1 MNLDSPDTTPIRTL
15 PAARARR
22 TRVARTVRALLA
34 LGSASLALPAALA
47 QDEAAGLLEEVT
59 VTAQRT
65 AERLQDVPLS
75 VTAFSAESMERLQIN
90 SVLDLTR
97 LTPNVKFDNVTGG
110 TTGLKAYIRGGGI
123 TDGGTNTSESEVG
136 VYVDDVYMARVSAA
150 VIDFA
155 EVERIEIMRGPQG
168 VLYGRNTSAGA
179 VNIITRGPTEEF
191 QATSQV
197 GWGTWNERRLKG
209 FVSGPISADGRWRAS
224 LNGMIR
230 GRDGGRQENVTTGKD
245 VGEEDF
251 YGAQGDLAFVG
262 EAFSARLTLSHTD
275 TDSDGQYA
283 VNNLVTGTG
292 ANTVITPRTGSYY
305 KVASPIPS
313 LTKVKQTNAFLRL
326 TWEFDGGR
334 ITSITGYSDLD
345 DKWHEEFSGGV
356 PSSALGI
363 PGNTTLALFDRD
375 SVTTQDQLSEELQI
389 SGAAFDGKLEYLGG
403 LYYFTEDS
411 IQTIRDVIFFA
422 PSSVV
427 FSPDT
432 TSKAVFGQLTW
443 NFNDQWSAIAGGRY
457 TEDDKHLD
465 AILSGTVLA
474 PVDNQYSKF
483 TPKVGVNY
491 KITPSILL
499 FASYSEGFK
508 SGGYNG
514 LASTAVQVR
523 TAFQPQYTDA
533 WEAGIKAD
541 LLGNTL
547 RVNVSAFKNEISNR
561 QQTLTLPNGT
571 FLVENYNADLKGLE
585 AEVTWRA
592 TDALSLWTSV
602 SINDGK
608 YTAGGSSAG
617 ALGSIIN
624 NKLPVFPDYTATAGV
639 DYSLQVGNGTLRF
652 GGDYNV
658 RDGYFSTADNARIG
672 AVEKQDFLSAYVGY
686 DIGKWSLQ
694 LAGRN
699 LLDEEGWQT
708 GFGFSVVQPRFA
720 IDPRTVLATA
730 RYTF

>member
-1 MNLDSPDTTPIRTL
+1 MNLDTPESATTRTL
-15 PAARARR
+15 AARGRE
-22 TRVARTVRALLA
+22 TRVARTVRALLT
-34 LGSASLALPAALA
+34 LGSASLVLPAALA

-75 VTAFSAESMERLQIN
+75 VTAFSAETMDRLQIN

-97 LTPNVKFDNVTGG
+97 LAPNVKFDNVTGG
-110 TTGLKAYIRGGGI
+110 TTGLKPYIRGGGI
-123 TDGGTNTSESEVG
+123 TDGGTITAESEVG
-136 VYVDDVYMARVSAA
+136 VYVDDVYMARISAA
-150 VIDFA
+150 VVDFA
-155 EVERIEIMRGPQG
+155 EVERIEVMRGPQG

-179 VNIITRGPTEEF
+179 VNIITRGPSEEF
-191 QATSQV
+191 EATSQI
-197 GWGTWNERRLKG
+197 GYGTWNERRLKG
-209 FVSGPISADGRWRAS
+209 FVSGPVSADGRWRAS

-251 YGAQGDLAFVG
+251 YGLQGDLAFVG
-262 EAFSARLTLSHTD
+262 DAFSARFTLSHTD
-275 TDSDGQYA
+275 TESDGQYA
-283 VNNLVTGTG
+283 VNNNVTGTG
-292 ANTVITPRTGSYY
+292 ANTVITPVTGSYY

-313 LTKVKQTNAFLRL
+313 FTEVKQTNAILRL
-326 TWEFDGGR
+326 TWDFDGGR
-334 ITSITGYSDLD
+334 ITSISGYSDLD
-345 DKWHEEFSGGV
+345 DQWGEDFSGGV
-356 PSSALGI
+356 AGGLLGI
-363 PGNTTLALFDRD
+363 PGNPTVALFDRT
-375 SVTTQDQLSEELQI
+375 SLNEQHQFSQELQA
-389 SGAAFDGKLEYLGG
+389 SGSAFDGRLEYLGG
-403 LYYFTEDS
+403 LYYFTEKADGEV
-411 IQTIRDVIFFA
+411 RDVIFFA
-422 PSSVV
+422 PSSVI
-427 FSPDT
+427 FSPET

-443 NFNDQWSAIAGGRY
+443 NFNDQWAAIAGGRY
-457 TEDDKHLD
+457 TEDDKQLD
-465 AILSGTVLA
+465 AILSGTPLA
-474 PVDNQYSKF
+474 PVENEYSKF
-483 TPKVGVNY
+483 TPKLGINY
-491 KITPSILL
+491 KITPSVLL

-523 TAFQPQYTDA
+523 TPFQPQYTDA
-533 WEAGIKAD
+533 WETGIKAD

-571 FLVENYNADLKGLE
+571 FIVENYNADLKGIE

-592 TDALSLWTSV
+592 TEALSLWTSLAL
-602 SINDGK
+602 NDGK

-624 NKLPVFPDYTATAGV
+624 NKLPVFPDYTATVGA

-658 RDGYFSTADNARIG
+658 RDEYFSTADNAPIG

-708 GFGFSVVQPRFA
+708 GFGFSFVQPRFA

>member
-1 MNLDSPDTTPIRTL
+1 MNFPSPDAPSTHVAATADARQARI
-15 PAARARR
+15 ARA
-22 TRVARTVRALLA
+22 VRAAIA
-34 LGSASLALPAALA
+34 LGTVAFAPLVALA
-47 QDEAAGLLEEVT
+47 QEETSMLEEVT

-75 VTAFSAESMERLQIN
+75 VTAFSAETMDRLQIN

-150 VIDFA
+150 VVDFA
-155 EVERIEIMRGPQG
+155 EVERIEVMRGPQG

-179 VNIITRGPTEEF
+179 VNIITRGPTEDF
-191 QATSQV
+191 QATAQV
-197 GWGTWNERRLKG
+197 GYGTWNERRIKG
-209 FVSGPISADGRWRAS
+209 FVSGPLSADGRWRAS
-224 LNGMIR
+224 MNAMVR

-245 VGEEDF
+245 VGQEDF
-251 YGAQGDLAFVG
+251 YGLQGDLAFVG
-262 EAFSARLTLSHTD
+262 DAFSARLTLSHTD

-313 LTKVKQTNAFLRL
+313 LTKVKQTNATLRL
-326 TWEFDGGR
+326 SWEFDGGKV
-334 ITSITGYSDLD
+334 TSITGWSDLD

-356 PSSALGI
+356 PGSLFGQVGTI
-363 PGNTTLALFDRD
+363 ALFDRD
-375 SVTTQDQLSEELQI
+375 SVTTQDQLSEELQV
-389 SGAAFDGKLEYLGG
+389 SGAALDGKLEYLGG

-411 IQTIRDVIFFA
+411 TQTIRDVIFFT

-457 TEDDKHLD
+457 TEDDKDLD
-465 AILSGTVLA
+465 AILSGTTLA
-474 PVDNQYSKF
+474 PVSNQYSKF

-491 KITPSILL
+491 KVTPSILL

-533 WEAGIKAD
+533 YEVGMKAD

-547 RVNVSAFKNEISNR
+547 RVNLSAFQNKISNR
-561 QQTLTLPNGT
+561 QQTLTLANGT
-571 FLVENYNADLKGLE
+571 FVVENYNADLKGIE
-585 AEVTWRA
+585 AEITWRA
-592 TDALSLWTSV
+592 TDALSLWTSLAL
-602 SINDGK
+602 NDGK

-624 NKLPVFPDYTATAGV
+624 NKLPVFPDYTATVGF
-639 DYSLQVGNGTLRF
+639 DWSQSLGNGTLRF

-658 RDGYFSTADNARIG
+658 RDQYFSTADNSLIG
-672 AVEKQDFLSAYVGY
+672 KVEKQDFLSAYVGY
-686 DIGKWSLQ
+686 DVGKWSFQ

-699 LLDEEGWQT
+699 LLQQEGWQT
-708 GFGFSVVQPRFA
+708 GFGFAVVQPRFA

>member
-1 MNLDSPDTTPIRTL
+1 MNLDTPESATTRTL
-15 PAARARR
+15 AARGRE

-75 VTAFSAESMERLQIN
+75 VTAFSAETMDRLQIN

-97 LTPNVKFDNVTGG
+97 LAPNVKFDNVTGG
-110 TTGLKAYIRGGGI
+110 TTGLKPYIRGGGI
-123 TDGGTNTSESEVG
+123 TDGGTITAESEVG
-136 VYVDDVYMARVSAA
+136 VYVDDVYMARISAA
-150 VIDFA
+150 VVDFA
-155 EVERIEIMRGPQG
+155 EVERIEVMRGPQG

-179 VNIITRGPTEEF
+179 VNIITRGPSEEF
-191 QATSQV
+191 QATSQI
-197 GWGTWNERRLKG
+197 GYGTWNERRLKG
-209 FVSGPISADGRWRAS
+209 FVSGPVSADGRWRAS

-251 YGAQGDLAFVG
+251 YGLQGDLAFVG
-262 EAFSARLTLSHTD
+262 DAFSARFTLSHTD
-275 TDSDGQYA
+275 TESDGQYA
-283 VNNLVTGTG
+283 VNNNVTGTG
-292 ANTVITPRTGSYY
+292 ANTVITPITGSYY

-313 LTKVKQTNAFLRL
+313 FTEVKQTNAILRL
-326 TWEFDGGR
+326 TWDFDGGR
-334 ITSITGYSDLD
+334 ITSISGYSDLD
-345 DKWHEEFSGGV
+345 DQWGEDFSGGV
-356 PSSALGI
+356 AGGLLGI
-363 PGNTTLALFDRD
+363 PGNPTVALFDRT
-375 SVTTQDQLSEELQI
+375 SLNEQHQFSQELQA
-389 SGAAFDGKLEYLGG
+389 SGSAFDGRLEYLGG
-403 LYYFTEDS
+403 LYYFTEKADGEV
-411 IQTIRDVIFFA
+411 RDVIFFA
-422 PSSVV
+422 PSSVL
-427 FSPDT
+427 FSPET

-443 NFNDQWSAIAGGRY
+443 NFNDQWAAIAGGRY
-457 TEDDKHLD
+457 TEDDKQLD
-465 AILSGTVLA
+465 AALSGTPLA
-474 PVDNQYSKF
+474 PVENEYSKF
-483 TPKVGVNY
+483 TPKLGINY
-491 KITPSILL
+491 KITPSVLL

-523 TAFQPQYTDA
+523 TPFQPQYTDA
-533 WEAGIKAD
+533 WETGIKAD

-571 FLVENYNADLKGLE
+571 FIVENYNADLEGIE

-592 TDALSLWTSV
+592 TEALSLWTSLAL
-602 SINDGK
+602 NDGK

-624 NKLPVFPDYTATAGV
+624 NELPVFPDYTATVGA

-658 RDGYFSTADNARIG
+658 RDEYFSTADNAPIG

-708 GFGFSVVQPRFA
+708 GFGFSFVQPRFA

>member
-1 MNLDSPDTTPIRTL
+1 MNFPSPDAPSTHVAATADARQARI
-15 PAARARR
+15 ARA
-22 TRVARTVRALLA
+22 VRAAIA
-34 LGSASLALPAALA
+34 LGTVAFAPLVALA
-47 QDEAAGLLEEVT
+47 QEETSMLEEVT

-75 VTAFSAESMERLQIN
+75 VTAFSAETMDRLQIN

-123 TDGGTNTSESEVG
+123 TDGGTNTSDSEVG

-150 VIDFA
+150 VVDFS
-155 EVERIEIMRGPQG
+155 EVERIEVMRGPQG

-179 VNIITRGPTEEF
+179 VNIITRGPTEDF
-191 QATSQV
+191 QATAQV
-197 GWGTWNERRLKG
+197 GYGTWNERRIKG
-209 FVSGPISADGRWRAS
+209 FVSGPLSADGRWRAS
-224 LNGMIR
+224 MNAMVR

-245 VGEEDF
+245 VGQEDF
-251 YGAQGDLAFVG
+251 YGLQGDLAFVG
-262 EAFSARLTLSHTD
+262 DAFSARLTLSHTD

-313 LTKVKQTNAFLRL
+313 LTKVKQTNATLRL
-326 TWEFDGGR
+326 SWEFDGGKV
-334 ITSITGYSDLD
+334 TSITGWSDLD

-356 PSSALGI
+356 PGSLFGQVGTI
-363 PGNTTLALFDRD
+363 ALFDRD
-375 SVTTQDQLSEELQI
+375 SVTTQDQLSEELQV
-389 SGAAFDGKLEYLGG
+389 SGAALDGKLEYLGG
-403 LYYFTEDS
+403 LYYFPEDS
-411 IQTIRDVIFFA
+411 TQTIRDVIFFP

-457 TEDDKHLD
+457 TEDDKDLD
-465 AILSGTVLA
+465 AILSGTTLA
-474 PVDNQYSKF
+474 PVSNQYSKF

-491 KITPSILL
+491 KVTPSILL

-533 WEAGIKAD
+533 YEVGMKAD

-547 RVNVSAFKNEISNR
+547 RVNLSAFQNKISNR
-561 QQTLTLPNGT
+561 QQTLTLANGT
-571 FLVENYNADLKGLE
+571 FVVENYNADLKGIE

-592 TDALSLWTSV
+592 TDALSLWTSLAF
-602 SINDGK
+602 NDGK

-624 NKLPVFPDYTATAGV
+624 NKLPVFPDYTATVGF
-639 DYSLQVGNGTLRF
+639 DWSQSLGNGTLRF

-658 RDGYFSTADNARIG
+658 RDQYFSTADNSLIG
-672 AVEKQDFLSAYVGY
+672 KVEKQDFLSAYVGY
-686 DIGKWSLQ
+686 DVGKWSFQ

-699 LLDEEGWQT
+699 LLQQEGWQT
-708 GFGFSVVQPRFA
+708 GFGFAVVQPRFA

>member
-1 MNLDSPDTTPIRTL
+1 MKKPATL
-15 PAARARR
+15 RAGQPGARASHRSND
-22 TRVARTVRALLA
+22 VARTVRALLV
-34 LGSASLALPAALA
+34 LGSASLATLPLAVA
-47 QDEAAGLLEEVT
+47 QDEQSGQLEEVT

-75 VTAFSAESMERLQIN
+75 VTAFSAETMDRLQIV

-150 VIDFA
+150 VVDFA
-155 EVERIEIMRGPQG
+155 EVERIEVMRGPQG

-179 VNIITRGPTEEF
+179 VNIITRGPTEDF
-191 QATSQV
+191 QATTQV
-197 GWGTWNERRLKG
+197 GYGTWNERRVKG

-224 LNGMIR
+224 LNGMVR
-230 GRDGGRQENVTTGKD
+230 ARDGGRQKNVTTGKD

-251 YGAQGDLAFVG
+251 FGAQGDLAFVG
-262 EAFSARLTLSHTD
+262 ERFRARLTLSRTD
-275 TDSDGQYA
+275 TDTDGQYA

-292 ANTVITPRTGSYY
+292 ANAVITPRTGSYR

-326 TWEFDGGR
+326 SWDFDGGR
-334 ITSITGYSDLD
+334 VTSITGWWDLD
-345 DKWHEEFSGGV
+345 DKWREDFSGGV
-356 PSSALGI
+356 PGSLFGQ
-363 PGNTTLALFDRD
+363 PGTIALFDRN
-375 SVTTQDQLSEELQI
+375 SATTQDQLSEELQV

-411 IQTIRDVIFFA
+411 TQTIRDVIFFA

-443 NFNDQWSAIAGGRY
+443 NFNDQWAAIAGGRY
-457 TEDDKHLD
+457 TEDDKDLD

-474 PVDNQYSKF
+474 PVQNQYSKF
-483 TPKVGVNY
+483 TPKFGLNY
-491 KITPSILL
+491 KVTPSILL

-533 WEAGIKAD
+533 WEVGMKAD

-561 QQTLTLPNGT
+561 QQTLTLPNGS

-592 TDALSLWTSV
+592 TDALSLWTSLAV
-602 SINDGK
+602 NDGK

-624 NKLPVFPDYTATAGV
+624 NKLPVFPDYSATVGFDWAQQ
-639 DYSLQVGNGTLRF
+639 LGNGTLRF
-652 GGDYNV
+652 GSDWSV
-658 RDGYFSTADNARIG
+658 RDEYFSTADNALIG
-672 AVEKQDFLSAYVGY
+672 KVEKQDFLSAYVGY
-686 DIGKWSLQ
+686 DVGNWSFQ
-694 LAGRN
+694 VAGRN
-699 LLDEEGWQT
+699 LLQQEGWQT
-708 GFGFSVVQPRFA
+708 GFGFAVVQPRFA

>member
-1 MNLDSPDTTPIRTL
+1 MKNTSTM
-15 PAARARR
+15 PAGQPGARAAHRSNDI
-22 TRVARTVRALLA
+22 ARTVRALLV
-34 LGSASLALPAALA
+34 LGSASLATLPQAVA
-47 QDEAAGLLEEVT
+47 QDEQSGQLEEVT

-75 VTAFSAESMERLQIN
+75 VTAFSAETMDRLQIV

-150 VIDFA
+150 VVDFA
-155 EVERIEIMRGPQG
+155 EVERIEVMRGPQG

-179 VNIITRGPTEEF
+179 VNIITRGPTEDF
-191 QATSQV
+191 QATTQV
-197 GWGTWNERRLKG
+197 GYGTWNERRVKG

-224 LNGMIR
+224 LNGMVR
-230 GRDGGRQENVTTGKD
+230 ARDGGRQENVTTGKD

-251 YGAQGDLAFVG
+251 FGAQGDLAFVG
-262 EAFSARLTLSHTD
+262 ERFRARLTLSHTD
-275 TDSDGQYA
+275 TDTDGQYA

-292 ANTVITPRTGSYY
+292 ASTVITPRTGSYR

-326 TWEFDGGR
+326 SWDFDGGR
-334 ITSITGYSDLD
+334 VTSITGWSDLD
-345 DKWHEEFSGGV
+345 DTWREDFSGGV
-356 PSSALGI
+356 PGSLFGQSGTI
-363 PGNTTLALFDRD
+363 ALFDRN
-375 SVTTQDQLSEELQI
+375 SATTQDQLSEELQV
-389 SGAAFDGKLEYLGG
+389 SGAAYDGKLEYLGG

-411 IQTIRDVIFFA
+411 TQTIRDVIFFA

-443 NFNDQWSAIAGGRY
+443 NFNDQWAAIAGGRY
-457 TEDDKHLD
+457 TEDDKDLD

-474 PVDNQYSKF
+474 PVQNQYSKF
-483 TPKVGVNY
+483 TPKLGVNY
-491 KITPSILL
+491 KVTPSILL

-533 WEAGIKAD
+533 WEVGMKAD

-561 QQTLTLPNGT
+561 QQTLTLPNGS

-592 TDALSLWTSV
+592 TDALSLWTSLAV
-602 SINDGK
+602 NDGK
-608 YTAGGSSAG
+608 YTTGGSSAG

-624 NKLPVFPDYTATAGV
+624 NKLPVFPDYSATVGF
-639 DYSLQVGNGTLRF
+639 DWSQQLGNGTLRF
-652 GGDYNV
+652 GSDWSV
-658 RDGYFSTADNARIG
+658 RDQYFSTADNALIG
-672 AVEKQDFLSAYVGY
+672 RVDKQDFLSAYVGY
-686 DIGKWSLQ
+686 DVGNWSFQ
-694 LAGRN
+694 VAGRN
-699 LLDEEGWQT
+699 LLQQEGWQT
-708 GFGFSVVQPRFA
+708 GFGFAVVQPRFA